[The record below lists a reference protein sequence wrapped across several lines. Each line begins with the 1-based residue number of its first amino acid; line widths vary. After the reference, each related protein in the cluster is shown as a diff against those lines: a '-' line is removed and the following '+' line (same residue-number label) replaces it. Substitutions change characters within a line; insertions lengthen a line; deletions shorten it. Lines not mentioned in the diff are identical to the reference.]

1 MAIKMMLKENIVRIK
16 EMMGL
21 ITESKTY
28 LLRRVTVDK
37 INTEFKESL
46 DYVTYKLKGN
56 YGLKNFKERVINVM
70 MDGLHGELSNWGT
83 DHFPYEEIEEFLLDT
98 YSDEMVERY
107 HQMYGDEHLRNLQE
121 ETINEDFKGDL
132 IKTIDREGLETASK
146 LVSGYDNLVNLLG
159 DYQIPK
165 KVKIKTIRDYMENIG
180 GLSLFEVN
188 QEPIPYR
195 ETNTEYQEI
204 VHLSINSIVVDR
216 WGGYENQTHLGEFP
230 VRYEVLPEK
239 LIDDILEI
247 ILNELPEHDL

>member
-1 MAIKMMLKENIVRIK
+1 MMLKENIVRIK